1 MSSFNINWGWPLVLP
16 TNATWEDLK
25 QSYRFF
31 SYIPRFENTQYEGLV
46 NWGDII
52 TNLNESTSG
61 RNTWIGKDQIVEEI
75 ISFTLMNG
83 LSVFDSSIPIGD

>member
-1 MSSFNINWGWPLVLP
+1 M
-16 TNATWEDLK
+16 K
-25 QSYRFF
+25 K
-31 SYIPRFENTQYEGLV
+31 
-46 NWGDII
+46 DIEI

-61 RNTWIGKDQIVEEI
+61 RDTWIGKDNILEEI